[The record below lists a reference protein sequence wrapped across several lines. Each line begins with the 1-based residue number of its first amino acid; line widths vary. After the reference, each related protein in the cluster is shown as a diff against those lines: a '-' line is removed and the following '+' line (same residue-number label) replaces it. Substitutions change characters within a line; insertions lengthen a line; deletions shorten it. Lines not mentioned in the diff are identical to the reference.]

1 MAVINTNVKALF
13 TQNALK
19 VSGREQSVAMQQ
31 LSTGKRINSAR
42 DDAAGL
48 AISKQMTQQI
58 RSMNMAIRN
67 AGDAVSLIQTAEG
80 ATGAITD
87 MLQRMREL
95 AVQAINDTN
104 SGDQRGYL
112 DLEFQQLKQQIV
124 SISQHT
130 EWNGFPLLNGTVGE
144 PVGERPVYK
153 TMAAGEYDTIFI
165 DPTTTSS
172 IAGASAGELQ
182 TLTFGPASGT
192 GTISVGGVPVE
203 VAANDSAD
211 TVAIK
216 VAAALN
222 SSDTFGSNSSHV
234 VSVNGARVM
243 VQFGATT
250 GPVDDIDF
258 DDTDSTGVSTRSEFI
273 TGTSAGELQTL
284 TFDPALSA
292 TAGTI
297 TVGGVPVVLTSGDDA
312 NTVATKVAAALTES
326 VAFGSSS
333 GRVVTAVDNEV
344 LVQFTAADG
353 DRGDISFADTDSTS
367 AGVNFA
373 VAETNKAISTSLES
387 FAPNG
392 EFLSSGTLSLSVAND
407 GTVAASFLDS
417 LGETIT
423 LTGTLDAVNGKV
435 TFAEADGDNSE
446 IISEDLE
453 YIFKDSTPSAVDL
466 TGRAVDL
473 KIYVF
478 DTGVAAENH
487 PAITDTSESFTNAGK
502 FLSSGTLN
510 VSIASGGTVTAN
522 FLDSLGETTTL
533 TGTLSAADGTVTF
546 TAASGN
552 NSKIISDTLT
562 YSFKDSADTA
572 VDLTAR
578 AVNLTVDVAGS
589 ISSLKTGDIVFV
601 KRDASGNVLGRV
613 SIPESEARNDTLSP
627 ANNAAG
633 SAIAIAAA
641 INSKTADTGIA
652 AVVNKNVMVG
662 APMSGASVV
671 SGNLVINGYST
682 PAIESIYNNPRDTR
696 AAVVEAINFISAQTG
711 VLAINTGSDTE
722 GIRLEAADGRNI
734 EISYANLTSSATDF
748 AARTGVRS
756 GVQAGSYSLEARV
769 ETAIEI
775 ESIAG
780 GNIARARLTAG
791 AYTQNISAMV
801 SDARTTAAA
810 ATDIKTLGEGDL
822 IINGVTIPGTTSL
835 DDKVSN
841 TQTLSSGRA
850 ASALAVATAI
860 NSKTEETGVTASVLG
875 ATTQGTAI
883 ALGSATGTQSLYING
898 IEVRVDFS
906 SGTTTTDRLNE
917 VIEQINLKVGEHG
930 TQASTSPTGTLELTT
945 VDGRNL
951 SVWFDSTSLAATNFG
966 LGSAEGVTGAAGA
979 GAAYTAATTVYG
991 RLSLSS
997 ETAFEIK
1004 PGTNGFTGN
1013 FTALGFQ
1020 QGVFGGEVDQA
1031 TSKMTPPNV
1040 GRLSFHVGASA
1051 TQTIHIDF
1059 ADYGAGGPITGDITG
1074 DVALSE
1080 TEARVNRIDSGEA
1093 ARNVLAKLDVALD
1106 KVNGNRAVMGA
1117 VMNRLDYIMDN
1128 LANVS
1133 MNTEASRSQIE
1144 DADYAKASTQMAR
1157 TQIMQQAATAVLA
1170 QANMDQQTVL
1180 KLLQ

>member
-19 VSGREQSVAMQQ
+19 ISGREQSVAMQQ

-153 TMAAGEYDTIFI
+153 TVAAGDFDTIFI
-165 DPTTTSS
+165 DPTTTR
-172 IAGASAGELQ
+172 
-182 TLTFGPASGT
+182 
-192 GTISVGGVPVE
+192 SVGGAGAKEQQVWTFTAPPTPAVTTITVDGVSVPL
-203 VAANDSAD
+203 AITDITAD
-211 TVAIK
+211 D
-216 VAAALN
+216 VAAAVKTALAADAAYASRTVTVSGDSVTVTYAKSEIIKPGLDSFDNN
-222 SSDTFGSNSSHV
+222 ST
-234 VSVNGARVM
+234 
-243 VQFGATT
+243 
-250 GPVDDIDF
+250 DID
-258 DDTDSTGVSTRSEFI
+258 VSSVLNEA
-273 TGTSAGELQTL
+273 SALE
-284 TFDPALSA
+284 TFDNP
-292 TAGTI
+292 T
-297 TVGGVPVVLTSGDDA
+297 
-312 NTVATKVAAALTES
+312 
-326 VAFGSSS
+326 
-333 GRVVTAVDNEV
+333 
-344 LVQFTAADG
+344 
-353 DRGDISFADTDSTS
+353 TD
-367 AGVNFA
+367 
-373 VAETNKAISTSLES
+373 K
-387 FAPNG
+387 
-392 EFLSSGTLSLSVAND
+392 FLRSGTLTLSVPSITAN
-407 GTVAASFLDS
+407 GPITATFLDAR
-417 LGETIT
+417 GELIT
-423 LTGTLDAVNGKV
+423 LTG
-435 TFAEADGDNSE
+435 EAD
-446 IISEDLE
+446 
-453 YIFKDSTPSAVDL
+453 L
-466 TGRAVDL
+466 TNKV
-473 KIYVF
+473 ITF
-478 DTGVAAENH
+478 DA
-487 PAITDTSESFTNAGK
+487 TD
-502 FLSSGTLN
+502 
-510 VSIASGGTVTAN
+510 
-522 FLDSLGETTTL
+522 
-533 TGTLSAADGTVTF
+533 
-546 TAASGN
+546 GN
-552 NSKIISDTLT
+552 NSKVISGDLT
-562 YSFKDSADTA
+562 YALKEPGGTA
-572 VDLTAR
+572 TSLTS
-578 AVNLTVDVAGS
+578 NPITLTVDVAGS
-589 ISSLKTGDIVFV
+589 IAPLKTGDIVFV
-601 KRDASGNVLGRV
+601 KRDASGNEIDRV

-627 ANNAAG
+627 PNNAAG

-641 INSKTADTGIA
+641 INSKTAVTGIA

-662 APMSGASVV
+662 APMSGAAVME
-671 SGNLVINGYST
+671 GNLVINGYST
-682 PAIESIYNNPRDTR
+682 PAIETIYNNPRDTR

-711 VLAINTGSDTE
+711 VVAINTGTDGE

-734 EISYANLTSSATDF
+734 EISYANVSGNASDF
-748 AARTGVRS
+748 AARTGVRA
-756 GVQAGSYSLEARV
+756 GVQASTYSLEARV

-775 ESIAG
+775 DSIDG
-780 GNIARARLTAG
+780 GDIGRARLTAG
-791 AYTQNISAMV
+791 AYTQNISSMV
-801 SDARTTAAA
+801 SDARATAAA
-810 ATDIKTLGEGDL
+810 STNIKTLGEGDL
-822 IINGVTIPGTTSL
+822 IINGVSIPATTSL
-835 DDKVSN
+835 DDKKSDI
-841 TQTLSSGRA
+841 QTLSSGRA
-850 ASALAVATAI
+850 GSAMAIATAI
-860 NSKTEETGVTASVLG
+860 NSKSEETGVTATAMG
-875 ATTQGTAI
+875 ASTQGTSI
-883 ALGSATGTQSLYING
+883 ALDNTTGTQSLFING
-898 IEVRVDFS
+898 IEVLVDFTV
-906 SGTTTTDRLNE
+906 GATTTDRLNE
-917 VIEQINLKVGEHG
+917 VINQINLKVGEHG
-930 TQASTSPTGTLELTT
+930 TQASTSPNGTLTLTT

-951 SVWFDSTSLAATNFG
+951 SVWYDSDLASDADFG
-966 LGSAEGVTGAAGA
+966 LGSAAGVTGDASGDADFTAG
-979 GAAYTAATTVYG
+979 TTVYG
-991 RLSLSS
+991 RVSLSS

-1013 FTALGFQ
+1013 FSALGFQ

-1093 ARNVLAKLDVALD
+1093 ARSVLAKLDVALD

-1128 LANVS
+1128 LSNVS

-1144 DADYAKASTQMAR
+1144 DADYAKASTDMAR

>member
-124 SISQHT
+124 SISEHT

-153 TMAAGEYDTIFI
+153 TVAAGDFDEIFI
-165 DPTTTSS
+165 SPTTTRSV
-172 IAGASAGELQ
+172 AGANAGEQQ
-182 TLTFGPASGT
+182 TITFVGTSSAAGTFKVGGIDVTVPSGADATAVATAVVSALSASGDFGQNSGRTVSSALGVVTVTYPASEGDISSLIAVDPPTTGVAGVASATVAESVKAVIDTNEAFLNGGKFLASGT
-192 GTISVGGVPVE
+192 LTINVPAHATATTITANFTDSLGV
-203 VAANDSAD
+203 
-211 TVAIK
+211 TT
-216 VAAALN
+216 AL
-222 SSDTFGSNSSHV
+222 TG
-234 VSVNGARVM
+234 SVNR
-243 VQFGATT
+243 
-250 GPVDDIDF
+250 
-258 DDTDSTGVSTRSEFI
+258 STGVIEF
-273 TGTSAGELQTL
+273 
-284 TFDPALSA
+284 
-292 TAGTI
+292 
-297 TVGGVPVVLTSGDDA
+297 
-312 NTVATKVAAALTES
+312 
-326 VAFGSSS
+326 
-333 GRVVTAVDNEV
+333 
-344 LVQFTAADG
+344 
-353 DRGDISFADTDSTS
+353 
-367 AGVNFA
+367 
-373 VAETNKAISTSLES
+373 
-387 FAPNG
+387 
-392 EFLSSGTLSLSVAND
+392 
-407 GTVAASFLDS
+407 AAS
-417 LGETIT
+417 
-423 LTGTLDAVNGKV
+423 
-435 TFAEADGDNSE
+435 AD
-446 IISEDLE
+446 
-453 YIFKDSTPSAVDL
+453 
-466 TGRAVDL
+466 
-473 KIYVF
+473 
-478 DTGVAAENH
+478 
-487 PAITDTSESFTNAGK
+487 
-502 FLSSGTLN
+502 
-510 VSIASGGTVTAN
+510 
-522 FLDSLGETTTL
+522 
-533 TGTLSAADGTVTF
+533 
-546 TAASGN
+546 N
-552 NSKIISDTLT
+552 NSKIISNNLT
-562 YSFKDSADTA
+562 YSLESTGATA
-572 VDLTAR
+572 SDLANR
-578 AVNLTVDVAGS
+578 ALSLTVDVAGS
-589 ISSLKTGDIVFV
+589 IAPLKTGDIVFV
-601 KRDASGNVLGRV
+601 KRDANGQVIEKV
-613 SIPESEARNDTLSP
+613 SIPESEARNDRLSP
-627 ANNAAG
+627 PNNAAG

-711 VLAINTGSDTE
+711 VVAINTGADGE

-734 EISYANLTSSATDF
+734 EISYANLSGSATDF
-748 AARTGVRS
+748 AARVGVRS
-756 GVQAGSYSLEARV
+756 GVQASTYSLEARV

-775 ESIAG
+775 ESISG
-780 GNIARARLTAG
+780 GDIGRARLTAG
-791 AYTQNISAMV
+791 AYNDNISAMV
-801 SDARTTAAA
+801 SDARETTTNAAGIA
-810 ATDIKTLGEGDL
+810 TLGEGDL
-822 IINGVTIPGTTSL
+822 IINGVTIPATTSL
-835 DDKVSN
+835 DDTKSD
-841 TQTLSSGRA
+841 TQSLSSGRA
-850 ASALAVATAI
+850 GSAMAVATAI
-860 NSKTEETGVTASVLG
+860 NSKSEETGVTATAMG
-875 ATTQGTAI
+875 ATTQGTSI

-906 SGTTTTDRLNE
+906 VGSTTTDRLNE

-951 SVWFDSTSLAATNFG
+951 SVWFDSTSLAASNFG
-966 LGSAEGVTGAAGA
+966 LGSAEGVTGAASA

-991 RLSLSS
+991 RVSLSS

-1080 TEARVNRIDSGEA
+1080 TAARVNRIDSGEA

>member
-153 TMAAGEYDTIFI
+153 TVAAGDYDTIFI
-165 DPTTTSS
+165 DPTTTRSV
-172 IAGASAGELQ
+172 AGAGAGEKQ
-182 TLTFGPASGT
+182 TLTIA
-192 GTISVGGVPVE
+192 
-203 VAANDSAD
+203 
-211 TVAIK
+211 
-216 VAAALN
+216 
-222 SSDTFGSNSSHV
+222 
-234 VSVNGARVM
+234 
-243 VQFGATT
+243 
-250 GPVDDIDF
+250 
-258 DDTDSTGVSTRSEFI
+258 
-273 TGTSAGELQTL
+273 GTSPL
-284 TFDPALSA
+284 TA
-292 TAGTI
+292 AGTL
-297 TVGGVPVVLTSGDDA
+297 TVGGV
-312 NTVATKVAAALTES
+312 S
-326 VAFGSSS
+326 VA
-333 GRVVTAVDNEV
+333 VAI
-344 LVQFTAADG
+344 G
-353 DRGDISFADTDSTS
+353 DTS
-367 AGVNFA
+367 AGVA
-373 VAETNKAISTSLES
+373 DKVVAALQSSDDYGVNSGRTVSAAAGVVTIQYKATES
-387 FAPNG
+387 EVADIGFTAA
-392 EFLSSGTLSLSVAND
+392 SGVT
-407 GTVAASFLDS
+407 GTVATPIK
-417 LGETIT
+417 G
-423 LTGTLDAVNGKV
+423 V
-435 TFAEADGDNSE
+435 
-446 IISEDLE
+446 
-453 YIFKDSTPSAVDL
+453 DSTVE
-466 TGRAVDL
+466 T
-473 KIYVF
+473 
-478 DTGVAAENH
+478 
-487 PAITDTSESFTNAGK
+487 FTNAGK
-502 FLSSGTLN
+502 FLSSGTLDIT
-510 VSIASGGTVTAN
+510 VPSLSADGAVTAT
-522 FLDSLGETTTL
+522 FVDSLGVETSL
-533 TGTLSAADGTVTF
+533 TGTADIDAGVITF
-546 TAASGN
+546 TASSGN
-552 NSKIISDTLT
+552 NSKFISDTLT
-562 YSFKDSADTA
+562 YTLKDPSGAA
-572 VDLTAR
+572 SDLTSR
-578 AVNLTVDVAGS
+578 AITLTVDVAGS
-589 ISSLKTGDIVFV
+589 ISPLKTGDIVFV
-601 KRDASGNVLGRV
+601 KRDTSGNVIERI
-613 SIPESEARNDTLSP
+613 SIPESEASNDTLSP

-641 INSKTADTGIA
+641 INSRTADSGIA

-662 APMSGASVV
+662 SPMSGASVV

-696 AAVVEAINFISAQTG
+696 TAVVDAINFISDRTG
-711 VLAINTGSDTE
+711 VVAINTGTDGE

-734 EISYANLTSSATDF
+734 EISYANLSGSATDF

-756 GVQAGSYSLEARV
+756 GVQAATYSLEARV

-780 GNIARARLTAG
+780 GNIGRARLTAG
-791 AYTQNISAMV
+791 AYTENISALI
-801 SDARTTAAA
+801 TTARSTASLAA
-810 ATDIKTLGEGDL
+810 DIKTLGEGDL

-835 DDKVSN
+835 DDKKTN
-841 TQTLSSGRA
+841 TQSVSSGSA
-850 ASALAVATAI
+850 GSALAIATAI

-875 ATTQGTAI
+875 ATTQGTSITRAVT
-883 ALGSATGTQSLYING
+883 TGTQSLFVNG
-898 IEVRVDFS
+898 IEVNVDFAV
-906 SGTTTTDRLNE
+906 GATTTDRLNE
-917 VIEQINLKVGEHG
+917 VVKQINLKVGEHG
-930 TQASTSPTGTLELTT
+930 AQASTSANGTLKLET

-951 SVWFDSTSLAATNFG
+951 SVWFNSTSVANASEFG

-979 GAAYTAATTVYG
+979 GSAYTAATTVYG
-991 RLSLSS
+991 RVSLSS
-997 ETAFEIK
+997 ATAFEVK
-1004 PGTNGFTGN
+1004 PGANGFTGN
-1013 FTALGFQ
+1013 FSALGFE

-1074 DVALSE
+1074 DVALAE

>member
-292 TAGTI
+292 GTI

-353 DRGDISFADTDSTS
+353 DQGNISFADTGSTS
-367 AGVNFA
+367 AGTNFA

>member
-153 TMAAGEYDTIFI
+153 TVAAGDFDTIFI
-165 DPTTTSS
+165 DPTTSRTVGG
-172 IAGASAGELQ
+172 AGAKEQQTWTFTAPAAGA
-182 TLTFGPASGT
+182 AS
-192 GTISVGGVPVE
+192 
-203 VAANDSAD
+203 
-211 TVAIK
+211 
-216 VAAALN
+216 
-222 SSDTFGSNSSHV
+222 
-234 VSVNGARVM
+234 
-243 VQFGATT
+243 
-250 GPVDDIDF
+250 
-258 DDTDSTGVSTRSEFI
+258 
-273 TGTSAGELQTL
+273 
-284 TFDPALSA
+284 
-292 TAGTI
+292 TI
-297 TVGGVPVVLTSGDDA
+297 TVDGVDVALAATDTTA
-312 NTVATKVAAALTES
+312 ALVATKVKAALNADPKYADRTVGGTDDQVTVTYSTGELTKPNLDLVKGGTTITAS
-326 VAFGSSS
+326 SQTLQASALEAFSDSTGKFLQS
-333 GRVVTAVDNEV
+333 GTINIAVD
-344 LVQFTAADG
+344 LAADG
-353 DRGDISFADTDSTS
+353 DATATFIDSRG
-367 AGVNFA
+367 V
-373 VAETNKAISTSLES
+373 E
-387 FAPNG
+387 
-392 EFLSSGTLSLSVAND
+392 
-407 GTVAASFLDS
+407 
-417 LGETIT
+417 IT
-423 LTGTLDAVNGKV
+423 LTGEVDV
-435 TFAEADGDNSE
+435 
-446 IISEDLE
+446 
-453 YIFKDSTPSAVDL
+453 SA
-466 TGRAVDL
+466 
-473 KIYVF
+473 
-478 DTGVAAENH
+478 
-487 PAITDTSESFTNAGK
+487 
-502 FLSSGTLN
+502 
-510 VSIASGGTVTAN
+510 
-522 FLDSLGETTTL
+522 
-533 TGTLSAADGTVTF
+533 GTVTF
-546 TAASGN
+546 DSDDGN
-552 NSKIISDTLT
+552 NGQVLSGVLT
-562 YSFKDSADTA
+562 YTFKEPIGSAT
-572 VDLTAR
+572 DLT
-578 AVNLTVDVAGS
+578 NNPMTLTVDVAGK
-589 ISSLKTGDIVFV
+589 ISPIKTGDIVFV
-601 KRDASGNVLGRV
+601 KRDANGTVTRF
-613 SIPESEARNDTLSP
+613 SIPESEARNDSLSP
-627 ANNAAG
+627 PNNAAG

-641 INSKTADTGIA
+641 INSKTAETGIA

-662 APMSGASVV
+662 QPMSGASVV
-671 SGNLVINGYST
+671 EGNLVINGYST
-682 PAIESIYNNPRDTR
+682 PAIKTIYNNPRDTR

-711 VLAINTGSDTE
+711 VVAINTGFDSE

-734 EISYANLTSSATDF
+734 EISYANLSGNASDF
-748 AARTGVRS
+748 ANRVGVRS
-756 GVQAGSYSLEARV
+756 GVQAGTYSLEAKV
-769 ETAIEI
+769 ETSIEI
-775 ESIAG
+775 ESIPG
-780 GNIARARLTAG
+780 GDISRARLTAG
-791 AYTQNISAMV
+791 AYTANISAVV
-801 SDARTTAAA
+801 SDTRLVASDA
-810 ATDIKTLGEGDL
+810 DSIETLGEGDL
-822 IINGVTIPGTTSL
+822 IINGVTIPGTTTL
-835 DDKVSN
+835 DDKKTD
-841 TQTLSSGRA
+841 TQSLSSGKA
-850 ASALAVATAI
+850 GSALAIATAI
-860 NSKTEETGVTASVLG
+860 NSKSAETGVTATAMG
-875 ATTQGTAI
+875 ATTQGE
-883 ALGSATGTQSLYING
+883 SATRAMITGVKSLYVNG
-898 IEVRVDFS
+898 IEVKVDFAVGAS
-906 SGTTTTDRLNE
+906 TTERVNE
-917 VIEQINLKVGEHG
+917 VAKQINLKVGEHG
-930 TQASTSPTGTLELTT
+930 VQASKTDSGELSLST

-951 SVWFDSTSLAATNFG
+951 SVWFDSTGSVTASEFG
-966 LGSAEGVTGAAGA
+966 LGSAAGVTAMTPSGSV
-979 GAAYTAATTVYG
+979 TAANYTGASTVYG
-991 RLSLSS
+991 RVSLSS
-997 ETAFEIK
+997 ETAFEVK

-1013 FTALGFQ
+1013 FSALGFQ

-1093 ARNVLAKLDVALD
+1093 ARSVLAKLDVALD

>member
-19 VSGREQSVAMQQ
+19 TSGREQSIAMQQ

-124 SISQHT
+124 SISEHT
-130 EWNGFPLLNGTVGE
+130 EWNGFPLLNGKVGE

-153 TMAAGEYDTIFI
+153 TVAAGEFDTIFI
-165 DPTTTSS
+165 DPTTTRS

-182 TLTFGPASGT
+182 TLTLGPASGT

-222 SSDTFGSNSSHV
+222 SSDTFGSNSGHV
-234 VSVNGARVM
+234 VSVNGAKVM
-243 VQFGATT
+243 VQFGVTT

-258 DDTDSTGVSTRSEFI
+258 VDTDSTGVNSRSVFI

-284 TFDPALSA
+284 TFGQAA

-297 TVGGVPVVLTSGDDA
+297 TVGGVPVVLASGDEA
-312 NTVATKVAAALTES
+312 NDVAVKVAAALTAS

-333 GRVVTAVDNEV
+333 GRVVTAVENKV

-353 DRGDISFADTDSTS
+353 DQENISFTDTGSTPVGTNF
-367 AGVNFA
+367 GVA
-373 VAETNKAISTSLES
+373 KTNNAISTSLES
-387 FAPNG
+387 FAANG
-392 EFLSSGTLSLSVAND
+392 EFLSSGTLSLSVADD
-407 GTVAASFLDS
+407 GTVEASFLDS

-423 LTGTLDAVNGKV
+423 LTGTLDAEDGKV

-446 IISEDLE
+446 IISGDLE
-453 YIFKDSTPSAVDL
+453 YIFKDSTPSDVNL

-487 PAITDTSESFTNAGK
+487 PAITETSESFTNAGK

-552 NSKIISDTLT
+552 NSKIISDTLV
-562 YSFKDSADTA
+562 YGLKDSTGAALALTGRA
-572 VDLTAR
+572 VD
-578 AVNLTVDVAGS
+578 LTVDVAGS
-589 ISSLKTGDIVFV
+589 ISPLKTGDIVFV
-601 KRDASGNVLGRV
+601 KRDNNGNVVDRI

-696 AAVVEAINFISAQTG
+696 AAVVEAINFISEQTG
-711 VLAINTGSDTE
+711 VVAINTGSDTE

-748 AARTGVRS
+748 AARVGVRS
-756 GVQAGSYSLEARV
+756 GVQASTYSLEARV

-780 GNIARARLTAG
+780 GDIGRARLTAG
-791 AYTQNISAMV
+791 AYTENISAMI
-801 SDARTTAAA
+801 TTARSTASLAA
-810 ATDIKTLGEGDL
+810 DIKTLGEGDL

-835 DDKVSN
+835 DDKKTN
-841 TQTLSSGRA
+841 TQSVSSG
-850 ASALAVATAI
+850 SAGSAMAIATAI
-860 NSKTEETGVTASVLG
+860 NTKTSETGVTATASG
-875 ATTQGTAI
+875 ATTQGTSI
-883 ALGSATGTQSLYING
+883 ARGAATGTQSLFING

-906 SGTTTTDRLNE
+906 VGSTTTDRLNE

-951 SVWFDSTSLAATNFG
+951 SVWFDSTSLAASNFG

-979 GAAYTAATTVYG
+979 GSAYTAASTVYG

-997 ETAFEIK
+997 ETEFEVK

-1074 DVALSE
+1074 DVDLSE

>member
-124 SISQHT
+124 SISEHT
-130 EWNGFPLLNGTVGE
+130 EWNGFPLLNGKVGE

-153 TMAAGEYDTIFI
+153 TVAAGDFDTIFI
-165 DPTTTSS
+165 DPTTTRSV
-172 IAGASAGELQ
+172 AGANAGEKQ
-182 TLTFGPASGT
+182 TLT
-192 GTISVGGVPVE
+192 VGG
-203 VAANDSAD
+203 
-211 TVAIK
+211 
-216 VAAALN
+216 
-222 SSDTFGSNSSHV
+222 
-234 VSVNGARVM
+234 
-243 VQFGATT
+243 
-250 GPVDDIDF
+250 
-258 DDTDSTGVSTRSEFI
+258 
-273 TGTSAGELQTL
+273 TSPL
-284 TFDPALSA
+284 TA
-292 TAGTI
+292 AGTL
-297 TVGGVPVVLTSGDDA
+297 TVGGVSVAVAIGDTSAVVADKIVSALRSSDAYGVNSGRTVSAAAGVVTIQYKPTESEVADIGFTGA
-312 NTVATKVAAALTES
+312 AGVTGTVATPVKGIA
-326 VAFGSSS
+326 
-333 GRVVTAVDNEV
+333 
-344 LVQFTAADG
+344 
-353 DRGDISFADTDSTS
+353 ST
-367 AGVNFA
+367 V
-373 VAETNKAISTSLES
+373 ET
-387 FAPNG
+387 
-392 EFLSSGTLSLSVAND
+392 
-407 GTVAASFLDS
+407 
-417 LGETIT
+417 
-423 LTGTLDAVNGKV
+423 
-435 TFAEADGDNSE
+435 
-446 IISEDLE
+446 
-453 YIFKDSTPSAVDL
+453 
-466 TGRAVDL
+466 
-473 KIYVF
+473 
-478 DTGVAAENH
+478 
-487 PAITDTSESFTNAGK
+487 FTNAGK

-510 VSIASGGTVTAN
+510 ITVPSLSADGAVTAK
-522 FLDSLGETTTL
+522 FVDSLGVETTL
-533 TGTLSAADGTVTF
+533 TGTADIDAGLITF
-546 TAASGN
+546 TASAGN

-562 YSFKDSADTA
+562 YTLKDPAGTVS
-572 VDLTAR
+572 DLTSR
-578 AVNLTVDVAGS
+578 AVTLTVDVAGN
-589 ISSLKTGDIVFV
+589 ISPLKTGDIVFV
-601 KRDASGNVLGRV
+601 KRDTNGNVIDRI
-613 SIPESEARNDTLSP
+613 SIPESEARNDRLSP
-627 ANNAAG
+627 PNNAAG

-662 APMSGASVV
+662 APMSGASVME
-671 SGNLVINGYST
+671 GNLVINGYST
-682 PAIESIYNNPRDTR
+682 PAIKTIYNNPRDTR

-711 VLAINTGSDTE
+711 VVAINTGTDGE

-734 EISYANLTSSATDF
+734 EISYANLSGSATDF
-748 AARTGVRS
+748 AARTGVRA
-756 GVQAGSYSLEARV
+756 GVQAGTYSLEARV

-775 ESIAG
+775 ESIPG
-780 GNIARARLTAG
+780 GDIGRARLTAG
-791 AYTQNISAMV
+791 AYTENISALI
-801 SDARTTAAA
+801 STARSTVAGGASAAA
-810 ATDIKTLGEGDL
+810 SIKTLGEGDL
-822 IINGVTIPGTTSL
+822 IINGVAIPGTTSL
-835 DDKVSN
+835 DDKKTN
-841 TQTLSSGRA
+841 TQSLSSGSA
-850 ASALAVATAI
+850 GSALAIATTI
-860 NSKTEETGVTASVLG
+860 NSKSAETGVTATAMG
-875 ATTQGTAI
+875 ATTQGTSI
-883 ALGSATGTQSLYING
+883 ARGAATGTQSLFING
-898 IEVRVDFS
+898 IEVKVDFS
-906 SGTTTTDRLNE
+906 VGATTTDRLNE
-917 VIEQINLKVGEHG
+917 VIQQINLKVGEHG
-930 TQASTSPTGTLELTT
+930 TQASTSPNGTLTLTT

-951 SVWFDSTSLAATNFG
+951 SVWFDSTSLTAANFG
-966 LGSAEGVTGAAGA
+966 LGSAAGVTGAAGA
-979 GAAYTAATTVYG
+979 GAAFTHADTVYG
-991 RLSLSS
+991 RVSLSS
-997 ETAFEIK
+997 EEPIDIK

-1013 FTALGFQ
+1013 FSALGFQ

-1093 ARNVLAKLDVALD
+1093 ARAVLAKLDVALD

-1128 LANVS
+1128 LSNVS

-1144 DADYAKASTQMAR
+1144 DADYAKASTEMAR

>member
-153 TMAAGEYDTIFI
+153 TVAAGDFDTIFI
-165 DPTTTSS
+165 DPTTTRS
-172 IAGASAGELQ
+172 IAGASAGEKQ
-182 TLTFGPASGT
+182 TLTIA
-192 GTISVGGVPVE
+192 
-203 VAANDSAD
+203 
-211 TVAIK
+211 
-216 VAAALN
+216 
-222 SSDTFGSNSSHV
+222 
-234 VSVNGARVM
+234 
-243 VQFGATT
+243 
-250 GPVDDIDF
+250 
-258 DDTDSTGVSTRSEFI
+258 
-273 TGTSAGELQTL
+273 GTSPL
-284 TFDPALSA
+284 TA
-292 TAGTI
+292 AGTL
-297 TVGGVPVVLTSGDDA
+297 TVGGV
-312 NTVATKVAAALTES
+312 S
-326 VAFGSSS
+326 VA
-333 GRVVTAVDNEV
+333 VAI
-344 LVQFTAADG
+344 G
-353 DRGDISFADTDSTS
+353 DTS
-367 AGVNFA
+367 AGVAAKIAAALQSSDAYGVNSGRTVSVATDVVTIQYKPTESEVADIGFTAASGVTGA
-373 VAETNKAISTSLES
+373 VATPTKGIASTVET
-387 FAPNG
+387 
-392 EFLSSGTLSLSVAND
+392 
-407 GTVAASFLDS
+407 
-417 LGETIT
+417 
-423 LTGTLDAVNGKV
+423 
-435 TFAEADGDNSE
+435 
-446 IISEDLE
+446 
-453 YIFKDSTPSAVDL
+453 
-466 TGRAVDL
+466 
-473 KIYVF
+473 
-478 DTGVAAENH
+478 
-487 PAITDTSESFTNAGK
+487 FTNAGK

-510 VSIASGGTVTAN
+510 ISAPSLAADGAVTAS
-522 FLDSLGETTTL
+522 FVDSLGVETTL
-533 TGTLSAADGTVTF
+533 TGTADIDAGLITF
-546 TAASGN
+546 TASAGN

-562 YSFKDSADTA
+562 YTLKDPAGTVSN
-572 VDLTAR
+572 LTSR
-578 AVNLTVDVAGS
+578 AVTLTVDVAGN
-589 ISSLKTGDIVFV
+589 ISPLRTGDIVFV
-601 KRDASGNVLGRV
+601 KRDASGNVVDRI
-613 SIPESEARNDTLSP
+613 SIPESEARNDSLSP
-627 ANNAAG
+627 PNNAAG

-682 PAIESIYNNPRDTR
+682 PAIQTIYNNPRDTR

-711 VLAINTGSDTE
+711 VVAINTGADGE

-734 EISYANLTSSATDF
+734 EISYANLSDSADDF
-748 AARTGVRS
+748 AARVGVRS
-756 GVQAGSYSLEARV
+756 GVQASTYSLEARV

-775 ESIAG
+775 ESIDG
-780 GNIARARLTAG
+780 GDIGRARLTAG
-791 AYTQNISAMV
+791 AYNDNISAMV
-801 SDARTTAAA
+801 SDARETTTNAAGIA
-810 ATDIKTLGEGDL
+810 TLGEGDL
-822 IINGVTIPGTTSL
+822 IINGVTIPATTSL
-835 DDKVSN
+835 DDTKSDI
-841 TQTLSSGRA
+841 QSLSSGRA
-850 ASALAVATAI
+850 GSAMAVATAI
-860 NSKTEETGVTASVLG
+860 NSKSEETGVTATAMG
-875 ATTQGTAI
+875 ATTQGTSI

-906 SGTTTTDRLNE
+906 VGSTTTDRLNE

-951 SVWFDSTSLAATNFG
+951 SVWFDSTSLAASNFG
-966 LGSAEGVTGAAGA
+966 LGSAEGVTGAASA

-991 RLSLSS
+991 RVSLSS
-997 ETAFEIK
+997 ETAFEVK

-1013 FTALGFQ
+1013 FTSLGFQ

-1080 TEARVNRIDSGEA
+1080 TAARVNRIDSGEA

>member
-153 TMAAGEYDTIFI
+153 TVAAGDFDTIFI
-165 DPTTTSS
+165 DPTTTRS
-172 IAGASAGELQ
+172 IAGASAGEKQ
-182 TLTFGPASGT
+182 TLT
-192 GTISVGGVPVE
+192 I
-203 VAANDSAD
+203 
-211 TVAIK
+211 
-216 VAAALN
+216 
-222 SSDTFGSNSSHV
+222 
-234 VSVNGARVM
+234 
-243 VQFGATT
+243 
-250 GPVDDIDF
+250 
-258 DDTDSTGVSTRSEFI
+258 
-273 TGTSAGELQTL
+273 
-284 TFDPALSA
+284 
-292 TAGTI
+292 AGTAASANATL
-297 TVGGVPVVLTSGDDA
+297 TVGGVSVSVVSGDTSAQVATKIVAALQSSDA
-312 NTVATKVAAALTES
+312 YGVNSGRTVSSAAGVVTIQYKPTESEVADIGFTGAVGVTGTVATPVK
-326 VAFGSSS
+326 
-333 GRVVTAVDNEV
+333 
-344 LVQFTAADG
+344 
-353 DRGDISFADTDSTS
+353 
-367 AGVNFA
+367 
-373 VAETNKAISTSLES
+373 
-387 FAPNG
+387 
-392 EFLSSGTLSLSVAND
+392 
-407 GTVAASFLDS
+407 
-417 LGETIT
+417 
-423 LTGTLDAVNGKV
+423 
-435 TFAEADGDNSE
+435 
-446 IISEDLE
+446 
-453 YIFKDSTPSAVDL
+453 
-466 TGRAVDL
+466 
-473 KIYVF
+473 
-478 DTGVAAENH
+478 GVASTTE
-487 PAITDTSESFTNAGK
+487 TFTNAGK

-510 VSIASGGTVTAN
+510 INVPSLSADGAVTAN
-522 FLDSLGETTTL
+522 FVDSLGVETTL
-533 TGTLSAADGTVTF
+533 TGTADIDAGLITF
-546 TAASGN
+546 TASAGN

-562 YSFKDSADTA
+562 YTLKDPAGVAS
-572 VDLTAR
+572 DLTSR
-578 AVNLTVDVAGS
+578 AVSLTVDVAGS
-589 ISSLKTGDIVFV
+589 VAPLKTGDIVFV
-601 KRDASGNVLGRV
+601 KRDASGKVIDRI
-613 SIPESEARNDTLSP
+613 SIPESEARNDKLSP
-627 ANNAAG
+627 PNNAAG

-652 AVVNKNVMVG
+652 AVVNTNVMVG
-662 APMSGASVV
+662 SPMSGASVEE
-671 SGNLVINGYST
+671 GNLVINGFST
-682 PAIESIYNNPRDTR
+682 PAIKTIYNNPRDTR
-696 AAVVEAINFISAQTG
+696 AAVVEAINFISDRTG
-711 VLAINTGSDTE
+711 VVAINTGTDGE

-734 EISYANLTSSATDF
+734 EISYANLSGSATDF
-748 AARTGVRS
+748 AARSGVRA
-756 GVQAGSYSLEARV
+756 GVQASTYSLEARV

-780 GNIARARLTAG
+780 GDIGRARLTAG
-791 AYTQNISAMV
+791 AYTENISALI
-801 SDARTTAAA
+801 TTARSTASLAA
-810 ATDIKTLGEGDL
+810 DIKTLGEGDL

-835 DDKVSN
+835 DDKKTN
-841 TQTLSSGRA
+841 TQSLSSG
-850 ASALAVATAI
+850 SAGSAMAIATSI
-860 NSKTEETGVTASVLG
+860 NSKTDETGVTASVLG
-875 ATTQGTAI
+875 ATTQGTSITRAVT
-883 ALGSATGTQSLYING
+883 TGTQSLYVNG
-898 IEVRVDFS
+898 IEVKVDFAV
-906 SGTTTTDRLNE
+906 GATTTDRLNE
-917 VIEQINLKVGEHG
+917 VVKQINLKVGEHG
-930 TQASTSPTGTLELTT
+930 TQASTSPNGTLKLDT

-951 SVWFDSTSLAATNFG
+951 SVWFNSTNVANASEFG
-966 LGSAEGVTGAAGA
+966 LGSAAGVKGDAGA
-979 GAAYTAATTVYG
+979 GAAYTAAPTVYG
-991 RLSLSS
+991 RVSLSS
-997 ETAFEIK
+997 ETEFEVK

-1080 TEARVNRIDSGEA
+1080 TAARVNRIDSGEA

>member
-153 TMAAGEYDTIFI
+153 TVAAGDFDTIFI
-165 DPTTTSS
+165 DPTTTRS
-172 IAGASAGELQ
+172 IAGADSGEKQ
-182 TLTFGPASGT
+182 TITIT
-192 GTISVGGVPVE
+192 GTPAAGTLVVGGVTVTI
-203 VAANDSAD
+203 AATDN
-211 TVAIK
+211 TVPK
-216 VAAALN
+216 VAEKIVSALKA
-222 SSDTFGSNSSHV
+222 SD
-234 VSVNGARVM
+234 
-243 VQFGATT
+243 
-250 GPVDDIDF
+250 
-258 DDTDSTGVSTRSEFI
+258 
-273 TGTSAGELQTL
+273 
-284 TFDPALSA
+284 
-292 TAGTI
+292 
-297 TVGGVPVVLTSGDDA
+297 
-312 NTVATKVAAALTES
+312 
-326 VAFGSSS
+326 AFGPSS
-333 GRVVTAVDNEV
+333 GRDVSSDAAGLISIKYKNTEGTNGDVLDVTK
-344 LVQFTAADG
+344 TDG
-353 DRGDISFADTDSTS
+353 
-367 AGVNFA
+367 AGVTLA
-373 VAETNKAISTSLES
+373 VASPVKAV
-387 FAPNG
+387 G
-392 EFLSSGTLSLSVAND
+392 SS
-407 GTVAASFLDS
+407 AASTV
-417 LGETIT
+417 ET
-423 LTGTLDAVNGKV
+423 
-435 TFAEADGDNSE
+435 
-446 IISEDLE
+446 
-453 YIFKDSTPSAVDL
+453 
-466 TGRAVDL
+466 
-473 KIYVF
+473 
-478 DTGVAAENH
+478 
-487 PAITDTSESFTNAGK
+487 FTNAGK
-502 FLSSGTLN
+502 FLSSGTL
-510 VSIASGGTVTAN
+510 SITVPSLSADGAVTAK
-522 FLDSLGETTTL
+522 FVDSLGVETTL
-533 TGTLSAADGTVTF
+533 TGTADIDAGLITFASSA
-546 TAASGN
+546 GN

-562 YSFKDSADTA
+562 YTLKDPAGAAS
-572 VDLTAR
+572 DLTSR
-578 AVNLTVDVAGS
+578 AVSLTVDVAGS
-589 ISSLKTGDIVFV
+589 IAPIKTGDIVFV
-601 KRDASGNVLGRV
+601 KRDASGKVIDRI
-613 SIPESEARNDTLSP
+613 SIPESEARNDKLSP
-627 ANNAAG
+627 PNNAAG

-662 APMSGASVV
+662 APMSGATVME
-671 SGNLVINGYST
+671 GNLVINGYST
-682 PAIESIYNNPRDTR
+682 PAIKTIYNNPRDTR
-696 AAVVEAINFISAQTG
+696 TAVVDAINFISAQTG
-711 VLAINTGSDTE
+711 VVAINTGTDGE

-734 EISYANLTSSATDF
+734 EISYANLSGSAADF
-748 AARTGVRS
+748 AARTGVRA
-756 GVQAGSYSLEARV
+756 GVQASTYSLEARV

-780 GNIARARLTAG
+780 GDIGRARLTAG
-791 AYTQNISAMV
+791 AYTDNISALI
-801 SDARTTAAA
+801 TTPRSTASLAA
-810 ATDIKTLGEGDL
+810 DIKTLGEGDL

-835 DDKVSN
+835 DDKKTN
-841 TQTLSSGRA
+841 TQSLSSGSA
-850 ASALAVATAI
+850 GSALAIATAI
-860 NSKTEETGVTASVLG
+860 NSKSEETGVTATAMG

-883 ALGSATGTQSLYING
+883 TRAVTTGTQSLYVNG
-898 IEVRVDFS
+898 IEVKVDFAV
-906 SGTTTTDRLNE
+906 GATTTDRLNE
-917 VIEQINLKVGEHG
+917 VVKQINLKVGEHG
-930 TQASTSPTGTLELTT
+930 TQASTSPNGTLKLET

-951 SVWFDSTSLAATNFG
+951 SVWFNSTGSLTASEFG
-966 LGSAEGVTGAAGA
+966 LGSAAGVTPMTPSGTVTAANFTGAA
-979 GAAYTAATTVYG
+979 TVYG
-991 RLSLSS
+991 RVTLSS
-997 ETAFEIK
+997 ETDFEIK

-1080 TEARVNRIDSGEA
+1080 TAARVNRIDSGEA

-1144 DADYAKASTQMAR
+1144 DADYAKASTDMAR

>member
-153 TMAAGEYDTIFI
+153 TVAAGDFDTIFI
-165 DPTTTSS
+165 DPTTTRS

-182 TLTFGPASGT
+182 TLTF
-192 GTISVGGVPVE
+192 
-203 VAANDSAD
+203 SA
-211 TVAIK
+211 
-216 VAAALN
+216 
-222 SSDTFGSNSSHV
+222 
-234 VSVNGARVM
+234 
-243 VQFGATT
+243 
-250 GPVDDIDF
+250 
-258 DDTDSTGVSTRSEFI
+258 
-273 TGTSAGELQTL
+273 
-284 TFDPALSA
+284 A
-292 TAGTI
+292 TAAGGTI
-297 TVGGVPVVLTSGDDA
+297 TVGGVSVVLTASDA
-312 NTVATKVAAALTES
+312 DTVVAAKVAAALKS
-326 VAFGSSS
+326 SDAFGENS
-333 GRVVTAVDNEV
+333 G
-344 LVQFTAADG
+344 
-353 DRGDISFADTDSTS
+353 
-367 AGVNFA
+367 
-373 VAETNKAISTSLES
+373 
-387 FAPNG
+387 
-392 EFLSSGTLSLSVAND
+392 LSVAVD
-407 GTVAASFLDS
+407 GAKVTVQYPANKGDVDLIVVTDAATPALVSATTVAESKAAFTSTT
-417 LGETIT
+417 ET
-423 LTGTLDAVNGKV
+423 
-435 TFAEADGDNSE
+435 
-446 IISEDLE
+446 
-453 YIFKDSTPSAVDL
+453 
-466 TGRAVDL
+466 
-473 KIYVF
+473 
-478 DTGVAAENH
+478 
-487 PAITDTSESFTNAGK
+487 FTNAGK

-510 VSIASGGTVTAN
+510 LAVASGGTVTAN
-522 FLDSLGETTTL
+522 FVDSLGVSTSL
-533 TGTLSAADGTVTF
+533 TGTLNAASGTVTF
-546 TAASGN
+546 TAGTDN
-552 NSKIISDTLT
+552 NSKIISDTLVYT
-562 YSFKDSADTA
+562 FKDPAGAAMTLAD
-572 VDLTAR
+572 R

-589 ISSLKTGDIVFV
+589 ISPLKTGDIVFV
-601 KRDASGNVLGRV
+601 KRDASGQVIDRI
-613 SIPESEARNDTLSP
+613 SIPESEARNDKLSP
-627 ANNAAG
+627 PNNAAG

-652 AVVNKNVMVG
+652 AVVNKNVMIG
-662 APMSGASVV
+662 APMSGASVME
-671 SGNLVINGYST
+671 GNLVINGYST
-682 PAIESIYNNPRDTR
+682 PAIKTIYNNPRDTR
-696 AAVVEAINFISAQTG
+696 AAVVDAINFISAQTG
-711 VLAINTGSDTE
+711 VVAINTGTDGE

-734 EISYANLTSSATDF
+734 EISYANLSGSASDF
-748 AARTGVRS
+748 AARTGVRA
-756 GVQAGSYSLEARV
+756 GVQAGTYSLEARV
-769 ETAIEI
+769 EMAIEI
-775 ESIAG
+775 ESIPG
-780 GNIARARLTAG
+780 GDIGRARLTAG
-791 AYTQNISAMV
+791 AYTENISKLI
-801 SDARTTAAA
+801 TTARETVTGA
-810 ATDIKTLGEGDL
+810 ATIKTLGEGDL

-835 DDKVSN
+835 DDKKSN
-841 TQTLSSGRA
+841 TQSLSSGSA
-850 ASALAVATAI
+850 GSALAIATAI
-860 NSKTEETGVTASVLG
+860 NSKSAETGVTATAVG
-875 ATTQGTAI
+875 ATTQGESITRAVT
-883 ALGSATGTQSLYING
+883 TGTKSLYVNG
-898 IEVRVDFS
+898 IEVKVDFAV
-906 SGTTTTDRLNE
+906 GATTTDRLNE
-917 VIEQINLKVGEHG
+917 VVKQINLKVGEHG
-930 TQASTSPTGTLELTT
+930 TQASTSPNGTLKLET

-951 SVWFDSTSLAATNFG
+951 SVWFDSTASVTASEFG
-966 LGSAEGVTGAAGA
+966 LGSADGVTAMTPSGTV
-979 GAAYTAATTVYG
+979 TAANYTGASTVYG
-991 RLSLSS
+991 RVNLSAES
-997 ETAFEIK
+997 AFEVK
-1004 PGTNGFTGN
+1004 PGSNGFTGN

-1093 ARNVLAKLDVALD
+1093 ARSVLAKLDVALD

-1128 LANVS
+1128 LSNVS

>member
-112 DLEFQQLKQQIV
+112 DLEFQQLKLQIV

-153 TMAAGEYDTIFI
+153 TVAAGDYDAIFI
-165 DPTTTSS
+165 DPTTTRT

-182 TLTFGPASGT
+182 TLTFGAAT
-192 GTISVGGVPVE
+192 AAGTITVGGVAVE
-203 VAANDSAD
+203 VAAAD
-211 TVAIK
+211 AAAAVATK

-222 SSDTFGSNSSHV
+222 SSDAFGSN
-234 VSVNGARVM
+234 
-243 VQFGATT
+243 
-250 GPVDDIDF
+250 
-258 DDTDSTGVSTRSEFI
+258 
-273 TGTSAGELQTL
+273 
-284 TFDPALSA
+284 
-292 TAGTI
+292 
-297 TVGGVPVVLTSGDDA
+297 
-312 NTVATKVAAALTES
+312 
-326 VAFGSSS
+326 S
-333 GRVVTAVDNEV
+333 GRVVTASGATV
-344 LVQFTAADG
+344 LVQFAATEG
-353 DRGDISFADTDSTS
+353 AVAAVTFADTDTTS
-367 AGVNFA
+367 VTGTA
-373 VAETNKAISTSLES
+373 AETKAAFTATDED
-387 FAPNG
+387 FTNAG
-392 EFLSSGTLSLSVAND
+392 EFLSSGTLNISVASD
-407 GTVAASFLDS
+407 GTVTSDFVDS
-417 LGETIT
+417 LGE
-423 LTGTLDAVNGKV
+423 
-435 TFAEADGDNSE
+435 S
-446 IISEDLE
+446 
-453 YIFKDSTPSAVDL
+453 
-466 TGRAVDL
+466 
-473 KIYVF
+473 
-478 DTGVAAENH
+478 
-487 PAITDTSESFTNAGK
+487 
-502 FLSSGTLN
+502 
-510 VSIASGGTVTAN
+510 
-522 FLDSLGETTTL
+522 TTL
-533 TGTLSAADGTVTF
+533 TGTLSASSGTVTF

-552 NSKIISDTLT
+552 NSQIISDTLVYT
-562 YSFKDSADTA
+562 FMDDADLALDLTSRA
-572 VDLTAR
+572 VD
-578 AVNLTVDVAGS
+578 LTVDVAGS
-589 ISSLKTGDIVFV
+589 ISPLITGDIVFV
-601 KRDASGNVLGRV
+601 KRDASGNVIDRI

-641 INSKTADTGIA
+641 INSRTADSGIA

-682 PAIESIYNNPRDTR
+682 PAIETIYNNPRDTR
-696 AAVVEAINFISAQTG
+696 AAVVEAINFISTQTG
-711 VLAINTGSDTE
+711 VVAINTGSDTE

-748 AARTGVRS
+748 AARVGVRS
-756 GVQAGSYSLEARV
+756 GVQAGTYSLEARV

-775 ESIAG
+775 ESIDG
-780 GNIARARLTAG
+780 GDIGRARLTAG
-791 AYTQNISAMV
+791 AYNDNISAMV
-801 SDARTTAAA
+801 SDARETTTNAAGIA
-810 ATDIKTLGEGDL
+810 TLGEGDL
-822 IINGVTIPGTTSL
+822 IINGVTIPATTSL
-835 DDKVSN
+835 DDTKSDI
-841 TQTLSSGRA
+841 QSLSSGRA
-850 ASALAVATAI
+850 GSAMAVATAI
-860 NSKTEETGVTASVLG
+860 NSKSEETGVTATAMG
-875 ATTQGTAI
+875 ATTQGTSI

-906 SGTTTTDRLNE
+906 VGSTTTDRLNE

-951 SVWFDSTSLAATNFG
+951 SVWFDSTSLTASNFG
-966 LGSAEGVTGAAGA
+966 LGSAEGVTGAASA

-997 ETAFEIK
+997 ETAFEVK

>member
-153 TMAAGEYDTIFI
+153 TVAAGDFDTIFI
-165 DPTTTSS
+165 DPTTTRT

-182 TLTFGPASGT
+182 TLTFGAATTG
-192 GTISVGGVPVE
+192 GTITVGGVAVE
-203 VAANDSAD
+203 VATGDAN
-211 TVAIK
+211 TVVATK

-222 SSDTFGSNSSHV
+222 SSD
-234 VSVNGARVM
+234 A
-243 VQFGATT
+243 FGA
-250 GPVDDIDF
+250 
-258 DDTDSTGVSTRSEFI
+258 
-273 TGTSAGELQTL
+273 
-284 TFDPALSA
+284 
-292 TAGTI
+292 
-297 TVGGVPVVLTSGDDA
+297 
-312 NTVATKVAAALTES
+312 N
-326 VAFGSSS
+326 S
-333 GRVVTAVDNEV
+333 GRVVTVSTNTV
-344 LVQFTAADG
+344 LVQFPASEGAVSAVT
-353 DRGDISFADTDSTS
+353 FADTDTTS
-367 AGVNFA
+367 VTGG
-373 VAETNKAISTSLES
+373 VAETKAAFT
-387 FAPNG
+387 A
-392 EFLSSGTLSLSVAND
+392 T
-407 GTVAASFLDS
+407 T
-417 LGETIT
+417 ET
-423 LTGTLDAVNGKV
+423 
-435 TFAEADGDNSE
+435 
-446 IISEDLE
+446 
-453 YIFKDSTPSAVDL
+453 
-466 TGRAVDL
+466 
-473 KIYVF
+473 
-478 DTGVAAENH
+478 
-487 PAITDTSESFTNAGK
+487 FTNAGK

-510 VSIASGGTVTAN
+510 ISVASDGTVTSS
-522 FLDSLGETTTL
+522 FVDSLGESTTL
-533 TGTLSAADGTVTF
+533 TGTLSAANGTVTF

-552 NSKIISDTLT
+552 NSQIISDTLVYT
-562 YSFKDSADTA
+562 FKDSAGAALAMTSRA
-572 VDLTAR
+572 VD
-578 AVNLTVDVAGS
+578 LTVDVAGS
-589 ISSLKTGDIVFV
+589 ISPLITGDIVFV
-601 KRDASGNVLGRV
+601 KRDASGNVIDRI

-641 INSKTADTGIA
+641 INSRTADSGIA

-682 PAIESIYNNPRDTR
+682 PAIETIYNNPRDTR
-696 AAVVEAINFISAQTG
+696 AAVVEAINFISTQTG
-711 VLAINTGSDTE
+711 VVAINTGSDTE

-748 AARTGVRS
+748 AARVGVRS
-756 GVQAGSYSLEARV
+756 GVQAGTYSLEARV

-775 ESIAG
+775 ESIDG
-780 GNIARARLTAG
+780 GDIGRARLTAG
-791 AYTQNISAMV
+791 AYNDNISAMV
-801 SDARTTAAA
+801 SDARETTTNAAGIA
-810 ATDIKTLGEGDL
+810 TLGEGDL
-822 IINGVTIPGTTSL
+822 IINGVTIPATTSL
-835 DDKVSN
+835 DDTKSDI
-841 TQTLSSGRA
+841 QSLSSGRA
-850 ASALAVATAI
+850 GSAMAVATAI
-860 NSKTEETGVTASVLG
+860 NSKSEETGVTATAMG
-875 ATTQGTAI
+875 ATTQGTSI

-906 SGTTTTDRLNE
+906 VGSTTTDRLNE

-951 SVWFDSTSLAATNFG
+951 SVWFDSTSLTASNFG
-966 LGSAEGVTGAAGA
+966 LGSAEGVTGAASA

-997 ETAFEIK
+997 ETAFEVK

-1059 ADYGAGGPITGDITG
+1059 ADYGSGGPITGDITG

>member
-124 SISQHT
+124 SISEHT
-130 EWNGFPLLNGTVGE
+130 EWNGFPLLNGKVGE

-153 TMAAGEYDTIFI
+153 TVAVGDFDTIFI
-165 DPTTTSS
+165 DPTTTRT
-172 IAGASAGELQ
+172 IAGDDAGELQ
-182 TLTFGPASGT
+182 TLTFGAAT
-192 GTISVGGVPVE
+192 TAGTITVGGVAVE
-203 VAANDSAD
+203 VAASDNAAA
-211 TVAIK
+211 VATK

-222 SSDTFGSNSSHV
+222 SSDAFGSNS
-234 VSVNGARVM
+234 
-243 VQFGATT
+243 
-250 GPVDDIDF
+250 
-258 DDTDSTGVSTRSEFI
+258 
-273 TGTSAGELQTL
+273 
-284 TFDPALSA
+284 
-292 TAGTI
+292 
-297 TVGGVPVVLTSGDDA
+297 
-312 NTVATKVAAALTES
+312 
-326 VAFGSSS
+326 
-333 GRVVTAVDNEV
+333 GRVVSATGATV
-344 LVQFTAADG
+344 LVQFAATEG
-353 DRGDISFADTDSTS
+353 AVADISFVDTDSTS
-367 AGVNFA
+367 VSGSA
-373 VAETNKAISTSLES
+373 AETKPAFTAST
-387 FAPNG
+387 
-392 EFLSSGTLSLSVAND
+392 
-407 GTVAASFLDS
+407 
-417 LGETIT
+417 ET
-423 LTGTLDAVNGKV
+423 
-435 TFAEADGDNSE
+435 
-446 IISEDLE
+446 
-453 YIFKDSTPSAVDL
+453 
-466 TGRAVDL
+466 
-473 KIYVF
+473 
-478 DTGVAAENH
+478 
-487 PAITDTSESFTNAGK
+487 FTNAGK

-522 FLDSLGETTTL
+522 FLDTLGQTTTL

-552 NSKIISDTLT
+552 NSKIISDTLV
-562 YSFKDSADTA
+562 YGLKDSSGAA
-572 VDLTAR
+572 LALTGR

-589 ISSLKTGDIVFV
+589 IAPLKTGDIVFV
-601 KRDASGNVLGRV
+601 KRDANGQVIEKV
-613 SIPESEARNDTLSP
+613 SIPESEARNDRLSP
-627 ANNAAG
+627 PNNAAG

-662 APMSGASVV
+662 APMSGASVME
-671 SGNLVINGYST
+671 GNLVINGYST
-682 PAIESIYNNPRDTR
+682 PAIKTIYNNPRDTR
-696 AAVVEAINFISAQTG
+696 TAVVDAINFISAQTG
-711 VLAINTGSDTE
+711 VVAINTGTDGE

-734 EISYANLTSSATDF
+734 EISYANLSGSATDF
-748 AARTGVRS
+748 AARTGVRA
-756 GVQAGSYSLEARV
+756 GVQASTYSLEARV

-775 ESIAG
+775 ESIPG
-780 GNIARARLTAG
+780 GDIGRARLTAG
-791 AYTQNISAMV
+791 AFTENISALI
-801 SDARTTAAA
+801 TTARSTASLAA
-810 ATDIKTLGEGDL
+810 DIKTLGEGDL

-835 DDKVSN
+835 DDKKTN
-841 TQTLSSGRA
+841 TQSLSSGSA
-850 ASALAVATAI
+850 GSALAIATAI
-860 NSKTEETGVTASVLG
+860 NSKSEETGVTATAMG
-875 ATTQGTAI
+875 ATTQGTSITRAVT
-883 ALGSATGTQSLYING
+883 TGTQSLFVNG
-898 IEVRVDFS
+898 IEVKVDF
-906 SGTTTTDRLNE
+906 GVGATTTDRLNE
-917 VIEQINLKVGEHG
+917 VVKQINLKVGEHG
-930 TQASTSPTGTLELTT
+930 TQASTSPNGTLKLET

-951 SVWFDSTSLAATNFG
+951 SVWFNSTSVANASEFG
-966 LGSAEGVTGAAGA
+966 LGSAAGVSGAAGA

-991 RLSLSS
+991 RVSLSS
-997 ETAFEIK
+997 ETAFEVK
-1004 PGTNGFTGN
+1004 PGSNGFTGN
-1013 FTALGFQ
+1013 FSALGFQ

-1093 ARNVLAKLDVALD
+1093 ARSVLAKLDVALD

-1144 DADYAKASTQMAR
+1144 DADYAKASTEMAR

>member
-1 MAVINTNVKALF
+1 
-13 TQNALK
+13 
-19 VSGREQSVAMQQ
+19 
-31 LSTGKRINSAR
+31 
-42 DDAAGL
+42 
-48 AISKQMTQQI
+48 
-58 RSMNMAIRN
+58 
-67 AGDAVSLIQTAEG
+67 
-80 ATGAITD
+80 
-87 MLQRMREL
+87 
-95 AVQAINDTN
+95 
-104 SGDQRGYL
+104 
-112 DLEFQQLKQQIV
+112 
-124 SISQHT
+124 
-130 EWNGFPLLNGTVGE
+130 
-144 PVGERPVYK
+144 
-153 TMAAGEYDTIFI
+153 
-165 DPTTTSS
+165 
-172 IAGASAGELQ
+172 
-182 TLTFGPASGT
+182 
-192 GTISVGGVPVE
+192 
-203 VAANDSAD
+203 
-211 TVAIK
+211 
-216 VAAALN
+216 
-222 SSDTFGSNSSHV
+222 
-234 VSVNGARVM
+234 
-243 VQFGATT
+243 
-250 GPVDDIDF
+250 
-258 DDTDSTGVSTRSEFI
+258 
-273 TGTSAGELQTL
+273 
-284 TFDPALSA
+284 
-292 TAGTI
+292 
-297 TVGGVPVVLTSGDDA
+297 
-312 NTVATKVAAALTES
+312 
-326 VAFGSSS
+326 
-333 GRVVTAVDNEV
+333 
-344 LVQFTAADG
+344 
-353 DRGDISFADTDSTS
+353 
-367 AGVNFA
+367 
-373 VAETNKAISTSLES
+373 
-387 FAPNG
+387 
-392 EFLSSGTLSLSVAND
+392 
-407 GTVAASFLDS
+407 
-417 LGETIT
+417 
-423 LTGTLDAVNGKV
+423 
-435 TFAEADGDNSE
+435 
-446 IISEDLE
+446 
-453 YIFKDSTPSAVDL
+453 
-466 TGRAVDL
+466 
-473 KIYVF
+473 
-478 DTGVAAENH
+478 
-487 PAITDTSESFTNAGK
+487 
-502 FLSSGTLN
+502 
-510 VSIASGGTVTAN
+510 
-522 FLDSLGETTTL
+522 
-533 TGTLSAADGTVTF
+533 
-546 TAASGN
+546 
-552 NSKIISDTLT
+552 
-562 YSFKDSADTA
+562 
-572 VDLTAR
+572 
-578 AVNLTVDVAGS
+578 
-589 ISSLKTGDIVFV
+589 
-601 KRDASGNVLGRV
+601 
-613 SIPESEARNDTLSP
+613 
-627 ANNAAG
+627 
-633 SAIAIAAA
+633 
-641 INSKTADTGIA
+641 
-652 AVVNKNVMVG
+652 
-662 APMSGASVV
+662 
-671 SGNLVINGYST
+671 
-682 PAIESIYNNPRDTR
+682 
-696 AAVVEAINFISAQTG
+696 
-711 VLAINTGSDTE
+711 
-722 GIRLEAADGRNI
+722 
-734 EISYANLTSSATDF
+734 
-748 AARTGVRS
+748 
-756 GVQAGSYSLEARV
+756 V

-1074 DVALSE
+1074 DVDLSE

>member
-1 MAVINTNVKALF
+1 MNI
-13 TQNALK
+13 
-19 VSGREQSVAMQQ
+19 SVA
-31 LSTGKRINSAR
+31 S
-42 DDAAGL
+42 
-48 AISKQMTQQI
+48 
-58 RSMNMAIRN
+58 
-67 AGDAVSLIQTAEG
+67 
-80 ATGAITD
+80 
-87 MLQRMREL
+87 
-95 AVQAINDTN
+95 
-104 SGDQRGYL
+104 
-112 DLEFQQLKQQIV
+112 
-124 SISQHT
+124 
-130 EWNGFPLLNGTVGE
+130 
-144 PVGERPVYK
+144 
-153 TMAAGEYDTIFI
+153 
-165 DPTTTSS
+165 
-172 IAGASAGELQ
+172 
-182 TLTFGPASGT
+182 
-192 GTISVGGVPVE
+192 
-203 VAANDSAD
+203 
-211 TVAIK
+211 
-216 VAAALN
+216 
-222 SSDTFGSNSSHV
+222 
-234 VSVNGARVM
+234 
-243 VQFGATT
+243 
-250 GPVDDIDF
+250 
-258 DDTDSTGVSTRSEFI
+258 
-273 TGTSAGELQTL
+273 
-284 TFDPALSA
+284 
-292 TAGTI
+292 
-297 TVGGVPVVLTSGDDA
+297 
-312 NTVATKVAAALTES
+312 
-326 VAFGSSS
+326 
-333 GRVVTAVDNEV
+333 
-344 LVQFTAADG
+344 
-353 DRGDISFADTDSTS
+353 
-367 AGVNFA
+367 
-373 VAETNKAISTSLES
+373 
-387 FAPNG
+387 
-392 EFLSSGTLSLSVAND
+392 D
-407 GTVAASFLDS
+407 GTVTSDFVDS
-417 LGETIT
+417 LGE
-423 LTGTLDAVNGKV
+423 
-435 TFAEADGDNSE
+435 S
-446 IISEDLE
+446 
-453 YIFKDSTPSAVDL
+453 
-466 TGRAVDL
+466 
-473 KIYVF
+473 
-478 DTGVAAENH
+478 
-487 PAITDTSESFTNAGK
+487 
-502 FLSSGTLN
+502 
-510 VSIASGGTVTAN
+510 
-522 FLDSLGETTTL
+522 TTL
-533 TGTLSAADGTVTF
+533 TGTLSAASGTVTF

-552 NSKIISDTLT
+552 NSQIISDTLVYT
-562 YSFKDSADTA
+562 FKDSTGAALAMTSRA
-572 VDLTAR
+572 VD
-578 AVNLTVDVAGS
+578 LTVDVAGS
-589 ISSLKTGDIVFV
+589 ISPLRTGDIVFV
-601 KRDASGNVLGRV
+601 QRDASGNVLGRV

-682 PAIESIYNNPRDTR
+682 PAIETIYNNPRDTR

-711 VLAINTGSDTE
+711 VVAINTGSDTE

-748 AARTGVRS
+748 AARVGVRS
-756 GVQAGSYSLEARV
+756 GVQAGTYSLEARV

-775 ESIAG
+775 ESIDG
-780 GNIARARLTAG
+780 GDIGRARLTAG
-791 AYTQNISAMV
+791 AYTENISAMV
-801 SDARTTAAA
+801 SDARETTTNAAGIA
-810 ATDIKTLGEGDL
+810 TLGEGDL
-822 IINGVTIPGTTSL
+822 IINGVTIPATTSL
-835 DDKVSN
+835 DDTKSDI
-841 TQTLSSGRA
+841 QSLSSGRA
-850 ASALAVATAI
+850 GSAMAVATAI
-860 NSKTEETGVTASVLG
+860 NSKSEETGVTATAMG
-875 ATTQGTAI
+875 ATTQGTSI

-906 SGTTTTDRLNE
+906 VGSTTTDRLNE

-966 LGSAEGVTGAAGA
+966 LGSAEGVTGAASA

-991 RLSLSS
+991 RVSLSS
-997 ETAFEIK
+997 ETAFEVK